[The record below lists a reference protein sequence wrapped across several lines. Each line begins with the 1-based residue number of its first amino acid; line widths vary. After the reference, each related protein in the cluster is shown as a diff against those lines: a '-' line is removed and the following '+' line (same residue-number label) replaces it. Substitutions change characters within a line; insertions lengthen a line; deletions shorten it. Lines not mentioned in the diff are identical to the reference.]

1 MNENKIITPRKLSGF
16 MELLPEKQIIFDFY
30 IEKIKRVFLDNSFLP
45 LDTPIL
51 EYSEILLAKSGG
63 EVDKEIYRI
72 QKGDNDI
79 CMRYDL
85 TVPLARFISMEKDKL
100 NFPFKRFQIGKVFRG
115 EKAQRGRFREFYQC
129 DADIVGQ
136 DNLPLPADA
145 ECIRLI
151 FEVFKAIEIED
162 VLVLISNRNILLGL
176 CEALG
181 YQDKT
186 SQIMIILD
194 KIHKIGVDNTIYTLT
209 EVGVKA
215 EDAQKFIS
223 ITTLSGKFD
232 KVLDKIKDIST
243 NATFQKGVSEIK
255 ELSDYLK
262 AYNLDENKY
271 KLDLSIIR
279 GHNYYTGTVFET
291 IMPSHREFGAIC
303 AGGRYD
309 NLTSYFSNV
318 QMQGVGIS
326 VGLTRLFD
334 LLDKNNLLT
343 KNVKNNLIVEI
354 IPLGNTTNECL
365 KMEAYLKENGI
376 VCQTNYTTSS
386 FKSKMKQANKVG
398 VPFVII
404 IGEEEV
410 EKQMFTLKNMISG
423 EQHLLS
429 KEQICSF
436 LNSQHKI

>member
-1 MNENKIITPRKLSGF
+1 MSENKIITPRKLSGF
-16 MELLPEKQIIFDFY
+16 MELLPEKQVIFDY
-30 IEKIKRVFLDNSFLP
+30 YMDKIKKVFLDNSFLP

-63 EVDKEIYRI
+63 EVDKEVYRM
-72 QKGDNDI
+72 QKGENDI

-100 NFPFKRFQIGKVFRG
+100 TFPFKRFQIGKVFRG
-115 EKAQRGRFREFYQC
+115 EKPQKGRFRELYQC

-162 VLVLISNRNILLGL
+162 ILVQISNRNILFGL

-181 YQDKT
+181 YQDKN
-186 SQIMIILD
+186 SQILIVLD
-194 KIHKIGVDNTIYTLT
+194 KIHKIGKENAFATLVDL
-209 EVGVKA
+209 GVKK
-215 EDAQKFIS
+215 EDAQKLID

-232 KVLDKIKDIST
+232 VVLEKIEDICS
-243 NATFQKGVSEIK
+243 NQIYQQGISELK
-255 ELSDYLK
+255 ELNTYLK

-271 KLDLSIIR
+271 QLDLSIIR

-291 IMPSHREFGAIC
+291 IMPSHSEFGAIC

-309 NLTSYFSNV
+309 NLTSYFSNS
-318 QMQGVGIS
+318 QMQGGGIS
-326 VGLTRLFD
+326 VALTRLFD
-334 LLDKNNLLT
+334 LLVKNALLT
-343 KNVKNNLIVEI
+343 KNVKNNLKVEI
-354 IPLGNTTNECL
+354 IPLGNTISECL

-376 VCQTNYTTSS
+376 VCQTNYTSSS
-386 FKSKMKQANKVG
+386 FKSKMKQANKIG
-398 VPFVII
+398 VPYVII

-410 EKQMFTLKNMISG
+410 EKQTFALKDMITG
-423 EQHLLS
+423 NQQMLS
-429 KEQICSF
+429 KVQICEQ
-436 LNSQHKI
+436 LTKI